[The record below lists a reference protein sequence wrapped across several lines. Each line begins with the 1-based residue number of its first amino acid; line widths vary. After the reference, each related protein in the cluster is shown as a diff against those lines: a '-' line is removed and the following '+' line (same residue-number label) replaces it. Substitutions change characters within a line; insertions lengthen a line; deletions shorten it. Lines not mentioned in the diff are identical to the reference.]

1 MNRHHMALFV
11 RNCRLILL
19 LRKNFNEGDL
29 NIFSPAEWRWKIPQA
44 CDNEWHHYTVNVDLP
59 KVELF
64 IDGNKF
70 EANTEDRHSNPEV
83 IDDWPLH
90 AAHGVNTTLTIA
102 ACYQGTENRLKH
114 GFSGDISEIK
124 LSLRKILTND
134 EIKCGTDCAE
144 HLLPPPEHYLE
155 PEQQIQTN
163 TQLNEIT
170 IEGNNENNIE
180 MLLQHIQYINR
191 KREPTIGRRNIEIK
205 TTVTCANKKSVRL
218 PTIDSYIMLTQSTVS
233 TKEPSSSSA
242 FNHIHD
248 KPISDE
254 QKPQIKI
261 IGNSN
266 NLVSYHDIKKGVKI
280 LSNINI
286 TIYSAGHLKYNLQKL
301 DECSVT
307 VFPSLNPD
315 HEEISIEAGENLS
328 PILDIKTTINKD
340 GAELIG
346 YDSIDNYFKVL
357 KSLIYINKK
366 PAYYLNRVFKLSCAQ
381 ANTHF
386 KSAEFTLTL
395 TVLHPKQK
403 QQNLTTNLPILV
415 QQHENSYARAMI
427 HSHEIHEPQSKISTI
442 RQNAGQNSHSTMLIA
457 VICILFVVL
466 ICGVGIA
473 RLRNN
478 TNKPI
483 VAKHQPCSKVRQQN
497 NNNKK
502 CRF

>member
-70 EANTEDRHSNPEV
+70 ESNTEDRHSNPEV

-90 AAHGVNTTLTIA
+90 AAHGVNTTLTVA

-124 LSLRKILTND
+124 LSLRKILTSD

-144 HLLPPPEHYLE
+144 HLIPPAEHYLE
-155 PEQQIQTN
+155 PEQQIQSN

-180 MLLQHIQYINR
+180 QLLQKIQYINR
-191 KREPTIGRRNIEIK
+191 KSEPTIGRRNIEIK

-218 PTIDSYIMLTQSTVS
+218 PTIDSYIMLTQSTLA
-233 TKEPSSSSA
+233 TKEPI
-242 FNHIHD
+242 NHIHD

-261 IGNSN
+261 NGNSN

-280 LSNINI
+280 LAQINI
-286 TIYSAGHLKYNLQKL
+286 TIYSAGHLKHNLQKL
-301 DECSVT
+301 DACSVT

-315 HEEISIEAGENLS
+315 HEEISMESGENLS
-328 PILDIKTTINKD
+328 PSLDIKTTINKD

-346 YDSIDNYFKVL
+346 YDSVDNYFKVL
-357 KSLIYINKK
+357 KSLIYTNKK

-395 TVLHPKQK
+395 TVLHPKQ
-403 QQNLTTNLPILV
+403 QINLTTTPAIV
-415 QQHENSYARAMI
+415 VQQQHENSYARAMI
-427 HSHEIHEPQSKISTI
+427 HSHEVHEPQNKLMSIK
-442 RQNAGQNSHSTMLIA
+442 QNAQNSHSTMLIV

-473 RLRNN
+473 RLRNK
-478 TNKPI
+478 TSKTI
-483 VAKHQPCSKVRQQN
+483 VGKHQPCPKV
-497 NNNKK
+497 
-502 CRF
+502 CVA